1 MKDELTINQNYVLRK
16 GLDDQYSLYNKSIQK
31 RYELSYKLFFI
42 LNLFRHSS
50 LSLGYVKEKFEN
62 MGINMDDFLVFL
74 RNPEFIDLLV
84 PTKESFC
91 RPDFYKDKKN
101 LSPLTEISPG
111 RIDFVITKHC
121 NLACKH
127 CFEGAS
133 PKFGIREYGIDV
145 FSRIFS
151 EFDRINLKTLKI
163 TGGEPFTVPNFD
175 QILLELSKRHF
186 ETIVLTNGMLIK
198 DRDIE
203 ILRLGDIHLGIS
215 LDGLDSETHDFT
227 RGKGAFDV
235 ISRQLLRLRDAG
247 VKFGITCSINK
258 RNFYQIRDMI
268 SFTLD
273 FLRAEVLFLN
283 CLRPVGRAGDN
294 KNLFL
299 SEDESQEVYR
309 VYNEAHK
316 KYGRRLELSDDLS
329 LVEKE
334 KSDIIACSA
343 GNSILAMDENL
354 DIYPCFYAFDH
365 EEYVIGNL
373 LHESIDDIWRSSKLD
388 RFRGITRLN
397 DLDDCPKCQFKKQ
410 CALKNCRLK
419 PVFEGKKFTSSVSYC
434 KRNALEI

>member
-16 GLDDQYSLYNKSIQK
+16 GLDDQYSLYNKSIQN

-91 RPDFYKDKKN
+91 IPDFYKDKKN

>member
-16 GLDDQYSLYNKSIQK
+16 GLDDQYSLYNNSIQK

-91 RPDFYKDKKN
+91 IPDFYKDKKN

-388 RFRGITRLN
+388 RFRGITRLD

>member
-91 RPDFYKDKKN
+91 IPDFYKDKKN

-186 ETIVLTNGMLIK
+186 ETIVLTNGML
-198 DRDIE
+198 
-203 ILRLGDIHLGIS
+203 
-215 LDGLDSETHDFT
+215 T
-227 RGKGAFDV
+227 
-235 ISRQLLRLRDAG
+235 
-247 VKFGITCSINK
+247 
-258 RNFYQIRDMI
+258 
-268 SFTLD
+268 
-273 FLRAEVLFLN
+273 
-283 CLRPVGRAGDN
+283 
-294 KNLFL
+294 
-299 SEDESQEVYR
+299 
-309 VYNEAHK
+309 
-316 KYGRRLELSDDLS
+316 
-329 LVEKE
+329 
-334 KSDIIACSA
+334 
-343 GNSILAMDENL
+343 
-354 DIYPCFYAFDH
+354 
-365 EEYVIGNL
+365 
-373 LHESIDDIWRSSKLD
+373 
-388 RFRGITRLN
+388 
-397 DLDDCPKCQFKKQ
+397 
-410 CALKNCRLK
+410 
-419 PVFEGKKFTSSVSYC
+419 
-434 KRNALEI
+434 

>member
-1 MKDELTINQNYVLRK
+1 MKEELTINQNYVLRK
-16 GLDDQYSLYNKSIQK
+16 GLNDQYSLYNKSIQK
-31 RYELSYKLFFI
+31 RYELSYKLFYI

-62 MGINMDDFLVFL
+62 IGIDMDDFWVFL

-84 PTKESFC
+84 LTKESFC
-91 RPDFYKDKKN
+91 IPDFYKDKKN

-215 LDGLDSETHDFT
+215 LDGLDSETHDFI

-388 RFRGITRLN
+388 RFRGMTRLD